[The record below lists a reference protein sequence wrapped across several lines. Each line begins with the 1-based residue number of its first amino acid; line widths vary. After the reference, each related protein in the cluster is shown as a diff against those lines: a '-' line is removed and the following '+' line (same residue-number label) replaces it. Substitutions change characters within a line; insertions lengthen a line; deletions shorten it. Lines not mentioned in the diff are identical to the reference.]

1 MSTLDDSKYPVG
13 RFQRPTT
20 YTPESRYA
28 AIAVLAELPRQLRD
42 LVAPLDPKQ
51 WEQRY
56 RAGGWTVREVVHHI
70 ADSHLN
76 AYCRIKMALT
86 ESNPAIVSYDE
97 ARWAQL
103 PDNAATPPS
112 VSLQLIDALHQ
123 RWTSL
128 LRQLPE
134 SDFDRCYNHPEQ
146 GLVSLDAC
154 LALYAWHCRHHAA
167 HIRLALAHP
176 AA

>member
-1 MSTLDDSKYPVG
+1 MSTPDEAKYPVG
-13 RFQRPTT
+13 RFQRPAG

-28 AIAVLAELPRQLRD
+28 AIQVLAELPRELRTM
-42 LVAPLDPKQ
+42 VEPLDPKQ

-56 RAGGWTVREVVHHI
+56 RAGGWTIREVTHHI

-86 ESNPAIVSYDE
+86 ETNPPIVAYDE
-97 ARWAQL
+97 ALWAKL
-103 PDNAATPPS
+103 PDTAATAPA

-123 RWTSL
+123 RWTTL
-128 LRQLPE
+128 LRQIPE
-134 SDFDRCYNHPEQ
+134 SDFNRCYSHPEQ
-146 GLVSLDAC
+146 GLISLDAC
-154 LALYAWHCRHHAA
+154 LALYAWHCRHHAG
-167 HIRLALAHP
+167 HIRQAIAHP